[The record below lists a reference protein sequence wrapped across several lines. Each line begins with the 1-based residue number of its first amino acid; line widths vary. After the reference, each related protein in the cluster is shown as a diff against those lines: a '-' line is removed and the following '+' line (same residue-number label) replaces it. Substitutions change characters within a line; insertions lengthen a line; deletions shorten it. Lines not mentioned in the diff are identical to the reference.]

1 MPPIICSAPLLAHQ
15 GGWDEIMLVSVP
27 ILLIIG
33 LLALAKRR
41 VDAQVAAQRADD
53 VVADAPHGLGDSTTN
68 DTTND
73 I

>member
-1 MPPIICSAPLLAHQ
+1 MPSIICSAPLLAHQ

-41 VDAQVAAQRADD
+41 VDAQVAVQRTDD
-53 VVADAPHGLGDSTTN
+53 VVADVPQGLGDNTTN
-68 DTTND
+68 DT
-73 I
+73 